1 MVIGS
6 GIAGLRYA
14 LDVSR
19 CGSVAIVT
27 KAEPHETNT
36 NYAQGGV
43 SAVLDPL
50 DSIENHIRDT
60 IVAGAYLCD
69 EETVEVSRS
78 HTSFCVSNSYILLG
92 LKQRYIYILA
102 SVCYAL

>member
-19 CGSVAIVT
+19 CGSVAIIT

-69 EETVEVSRS
+69 EETVEVSPCS
-78 HTSFCVSNSYILLG
+78 HTSSLLFQIHPSIHIL
-92 LKQRYIYILA
+92 R
-102 SVCYAL
+102 